1 MKKQCPHCGGE
12 LECYR
17 NPFPTVDIII
27 EIPRRGIVL
36 IKRKNKPFGWAIPGG
51 FVDYGETLEEA
62 AVREAVEETGLK
74 VELVRQ
80 WHTYS
85 DPKRDPRH
93 HTITTVF
100 IARADGE
107 PAAADDAQ
115 EAGIF
120 RAENLPEPMAF
131 DHRDILQD
139 YFGQS
144 AP

>member
-62 AVREAVEETGLK
+62 AVREAFEETGLK

-93 HTITTVF
+93 HTITTLF

-115 EAGIF
+115 EAAIF
-120 RAENLPEPMAF
+120 RADNLPEPMAF

-139 YFGQS
+139 YFSQS

>member
-62 AVREAVEETGLK
+62 AVREAFEETGLK